1 MLYSTG
7 NYIQYSAI
15 NGKEYEKECIYV
27 CITES
32 LCYTAVMNTLQI
44 NHTLITKSILRLENL
59 VKTFYYLIIFS
70 NFYKLLKFIYFL
82 IEG

>member
-7 NYIQYSAI
+7 NYIQYSVI